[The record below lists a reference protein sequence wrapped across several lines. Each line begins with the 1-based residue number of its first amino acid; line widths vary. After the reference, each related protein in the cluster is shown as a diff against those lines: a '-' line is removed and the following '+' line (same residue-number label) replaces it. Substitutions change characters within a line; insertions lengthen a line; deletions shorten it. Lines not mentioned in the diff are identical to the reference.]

1 MKKNSICKKILCLLL
16 AAGCVVQLAGC
27 GKGTE
32 GKKESQ
38 VSSTDYVYVAEYQG
52 IEAENIGS
60 PVISGDTIYYTNGT
74 YNEETEVYKQS
85 VCSIK
90 VGETTSTELP
100 IEIADNSYVNSMN
113 VDADGNL
120 ILMLSVDEGEGEEIK
135 SSYFLKRYKTD
146 GTELSSQDVTSLGNG
161 MEYFYVQYSAT
172 DAEGNIYLAIGEN
185 DVFILDKDGNQK
197 GKVTCENWVNSL
209 VVLPNGKV
217 AVSFWKNDGST
228 VLSEIDA
235 ATNSFGKSYKNLP
248 QSNNGFITLD
258 EKYLLV
264 LGSSAL
270 YKYDITTESYEE
282 ELNWVNSDINGDYV
296 QSVSALE
303 DGRLLVVYRD
313 WNSEESKT
321 ELIYLSKKD
330 AAEVTEKTTITYGA
344 MYVDQMV
351 KQNIINFNK
360 SNEKYRIEI
369 KEYGTDDW
377 EAGATQLNNEITS
390 GAGPDIIDLSNG
402 NAEMYI
408 AKGILEDLNPYMEAA
423 GINKADYIEKA
434 FDAYAEGDKLYGIVP
449 CFSVLTVMGKTSDV
463 GEKQGWTI
471 DDVMSLM
478 ENKPEGTEL
487 FSYCSKETMLYYLCN
502 LSLDSFINWETGE
515 CKFDDGYFEKILEFS
530 NQFPKEIEYSEED
543 ESVPSKIQSG
553 KLILQEIGISD
564 MQSYQM
570 YSMMFG
576 EPTTFIGFPSNEGNG
591 SYISTSNAIGINAK
605 SENKE
610 GAWEFVKT
618 FIEEDY
624 QMNSIE
630 WNFPVLRKA
639 LDAQFEEAMTP
650 EYMEVDGEK
659 VEQPK
664 TSWGW
669 DDFEAEIYAAKQE
682 EVDAV
687 KALIESAD
695 GVITN
700 IDEISTII
708 TEEAAAYF
716 EGQKSAKDVADVVQ
730 SRVKIYVNENR

>member
-1 MKKNSICKKILCLLL
+1 
-16 AAGCVVQLAGC
+16 
-27 GKGTE
+27 
-32 GKKESQ
+32 
-38 VSSTDYVYVAEYQG
+38 
-52 IEAENIGS
+52 
-60 PVISGDTIYYTNGT
+60 
-74 YNEETEVYKQS
+74 
-85 VCSIK
+85 
-90 VGETTSTELP
+90 
-100 IEIADNSYVNSMN
+100 
-113 VDADGNL
+113 
-120 ILMLSVDEGEGEEIK
+120 
-135 SSYFLKRYKTD
+135 
-146 GTELSSQDVTSLGNG
+146 
-161 MEYFYVQYSAT
+161 
-172 DAEGNIYLAIGEN
+172 
-185 DVFILDKDGNQK
+185 
-197 GKVTCENWVNSL
+197 
-209 VVLPNGKV
+209 
-217 AVSFWKNDGST
+217 
-228 VLSEIDA
+228 
-235 ATNSFGKSYKNLP
+235 
-248 QSNNGFITLD
+248 
-258 EKYLLV
+258 
-264 LGSSAL
+264 
-270 YKYDITTESYEE
+270 
-282 ELNWVNSDINGDYV
+282 
-296 QSVSALE
+296 
-303 DGRLLVVYRD
+303 
-313 WNSEESKT
+313 
-321 ELIYLSKKD
+321 
-330 AAEVTEKTTITYGA
+330 
-344 MYVDQMV
+344 
-351 KQNIINFNK
+351 
-360 SNEKYRIEI
+360 
-369 KEYGTDDW
+369 
-377 EAGATQLNNEITS
+377 
-390 GAGPDIIDLSNG
+390 
-402 NAEMYI
+402 
-408 AKGILEDLNPYMEAA
+408 
-423 GINKADYIEKA
+423 
-434 FDAYAEGDKLYGIVP
+434 
-449 CFSVLTVMGKTSDV
+449 MGKTSDV